1 MKGTPAM
8 LLDRQGQ
15 TAASRSLFTE
25 KTAILICPKEPFISA
40 REEEL
45 SLLKYSLEMQLTLIT
60 KTNKTYSHIKLL
72 FQIYSQRVGIV
83 KIFYCIWLYT
93 SFVVII
99 HRHGG

>member
-45 SLLKYSLEMQLTLIT
+45 SLLKYSLENAAYLNHEKQI
-60 KTNKTYSHIKLL
+60 KHI
-72 FQIYSQRVGIV
+72 V
-83 KIFYCIWLYT
+83 T
-93 SFVVII
+93 
-99 HRHGG
+99 